1 MRSSVLFC
9 RLAVCLMVLMLIS
22 PGASAFLTR
31 QEALEQVY
39 EIILERLAVPG
50 SGLET
55 NMEHFD
61 DRDGYWTFIFQEK
74 THPETDGV
82 IFIQLNP
89 DGSLGELIEPRSLA
103 DLALQEALT
112 QALNDPEILASVQ
125 GMYQLKK
132 RWEADLPQLEQL
144 TESEKERGRPLPRL
158 LLEAQALFADIR
170 LPEAGM
176 MGPEAALAVAE
187 KVLLA
192 LPGWTSEKLSFFSL
206 TLAVYYHSEELER
219 TVYHFVFGLR
229 RPGESEDWD
238 QFEDSYI
245 RPMEALFGGSF
256 ETLPQYLSLRLDAA
270 TGQAAEAPVIGI
282 LSPEYRTALE
292 LIR

>member
-1 MRSSVLFC
+1 MRLTLNLC
-9 RLAVCLMVLMLIS
+9 RLFVCLLVLMLIS

-31 QEALEQVY
+31 PEALEQVY
-39 EIILERLAVPG
+39 GIILERLAVPA

-74 THPETDGV
+74 LHPGTDGV

-89 DGSLGELIEPRSLA
+89 DGSLSELREPRSLH
-103 DLALQEALT
+103 DLALQEALA
-112 QALNDPEILASVQ
+112 QALGDPETLTSVQ

-132 RWEADLPQLEQL
+132 SWEADLPRLKRLMEK
-144 TESEKERGRPLPRL
+144 EKERGRPLSRL

-176 MGPEAALAVAE
+176 IGPEAALAGAE
-187 KVLLA
+187 KALLA

-245 RPMEALFGGSF
+245 RPMDALFGGSF